1 MVAYRPAFKVEATV
15 VRQGSTRRRTR
26 DEHEN
31 NDRLGHR
38 RRADGARLVPAAFA
52 QGKTR
57 DEVRQELIRAQ
68 HEGVVPA
75 GKNDYPPSAALV
87 ARNKEL
93 HAISVHGGKTDLAL
107 DQHDQTVAR

>member
-1 MVAYRPAFKVEATV
+1 MNTKTTIVWATAAALTALAL
-15 VRQGSTRRRTR
+15 S
-26 DEHEN
+26 
-31 NDRLGHR
+31 
-38 RRADGARLVPAAFA
+38 PAAFS

>member
-1 MVAYRPAFKVEATV
+1 MNTKTTIVWPTAAALTALAL
-15 VRQGSTRRRTR
+15 S
-26 DEHEN
+26 
-31 NDRLGHR
+31 
-38 RRADGARLVPAAFA
+38 PAAFA

>member
-1 MVAYRPAFKVEATV
+1 MNTKTTIVWATAAALTALAL
-15 VRQGSTRRRTR
+15 S
-26 DEHEN
+26 
-31 NDRLGHR
+31 
-38 RRADGARLVPAAFA
+38 PAAFA

-57 DEVRQELIRAQ
+57 DEVQQELIRAQ

>member
-1 MVAYRPAFKVEATV
+1 MNTKTTIVWATAAALTALAL
-15 VRQGSTRRRTR
+15 S
-26 DEHEN
+26 
-31 NDRLGHR
+31 
-38 RRADGARLVPAAFA
+38 PAAFA

-107 DQHDQTVAR
+107 DQHDQTLAR

>member
-1 MVAYRPAFKVEATV
+1 MNTKTTIVWATAAALTALAL
-15 VRQGSTRRRTR
+15 S
-26 DEHEN
+26 
-31 NDRLGHR
+31 
-38 RRADGARLVPAAFA
+38 PAAFA

-107 DQHDQTVAR
+107 DQHDQRNNFV

>member
-1 MVAYRPAFKVEATV
+1 MNTKTTIVWATAAALTALAL
-15 VRQGSTRRRTR
+15 S
-26 DEHEN
+26 
-31 NDRLGHR
+31 
-38 RRADGARLVPAAFA
+38 PAAFA

-93 HAISVHGGKTDLAL
+93 HAISVHGGN
-107 DQHDQTVAR
+107 

>member
-1 MVAYRPAFKVEATV
+1 MNTKTTIVWATAAALTALAL
-15 VRQGSTRRRTR
+15 S
-26 DEHEN
+26 
-31 NDRLGHR
+31 
-38 RRADGARLVPAAFA
+38 PAAFA

-107 DQHDQTVAR
+107 DQHDQTGAR

>member
-1 MVAYRPAFKVEATV
+1 MNTKTTIVWATAAALTALAL
-15 VRQGSTRRRTR
+15 S
-26 DEHEN
+26 
-31 NDRLGHR
+31 
-38 RRADGARLVPAAFA
+38 PAAFA

-107 DQHDQTVAR
+107 DQHDQIVAR

>member
-1 MVAYRPAFKVEATV
+1 MNTKTTIVWATAAALTALAL
-15 VRQGSTRRRTR
+15 S
-26 DEHEN
+26 
-31 NDRLGHR
+31 
-38 RRADGARLVPAAFA
+38 PAAFA

>member
-1 MVAYRPAFKVEATV
+1 MNTKTAIVWATAAAL
-15 VRQGSTRRRTR
+15 TA
-26 DEHEN
+26 
-31 NDRLGHR
+31 L
-38 RRADGARLVPAAFA
+38 ALPPAAFA

>member
-1 MVAYRPAFKVEATV
+1 MNTKTAIVWATAAALTALAL
-15 VRQGSTRRRTR
+15 S
-26 DEHEN
+26 
-31 NDRLGHR
+31 
-38 RRADGARLVPAAFA
+38 PAAFA

-107 DQHDQTVAR
+107 DQHDQTIAR

>member
-1 MVAYRPAFKVEATV
+1 MNTKTTIVWVTAAALTALAL
-15 VRQGSTRRRTR
+15 S
-26 DEHEN
+26 
-31 NDRLGHR
+31 
-38 RRADGARLVPAAFA
+38 PAAFA

>member
-1 MVAYRPAFKVEATV
+1 MNTKTTIVWATAAALTALAL
-15 VRQGSTRRRTR
+15 SPT
-26 DEHEN
+26 
-31 NDRLGHR
+31 
-38 RRADGARLVPAAFA
+38 AFA

>member
-1 MVAYRPAFKVEATV
+1 MNTKTTIVWATAAALTALAL
-15 VRQGSTRRRTR
+15 S
-26 DEHEN
+26 
-31 NDRLGHR
+31 
-38 RRADGARLVPAAFA
+38 PAAFA

-75 GKNDYPPSAALV
+75 GKNDYPPSAAFV

>member
-1 MVAYRPAFKVEATV
+1 MNTKTTIVWATAAALTALAL
-15 VRQGSTRRRTR
+15 S
-26 DEHEN
+26 
-31 NDRLGHR
+31 
-38 RRADGARLVPAAFA
+38 PAAFA

-57 DEVRQELIRAQ
+57 DEVRQKLIRAQ

>member
-1 MVAYRPAFKVEATV
+1 MNTKTTIVWATAAALTALAL
-15 VRQGSTRRRTR
+15 S
-26 DEHEN
+26 
-31 NDRLGHR
+31 
-38 RRADGARLVPAAFA
+38 PAAFA

-75 GKNDYPPSAALV
+75 GKNNYPPSAALV

>member
-1 MVAYRPAFKVEATV
+1 MNTKTAIVWATAAALTALAL
-15 VRQGSTRRRTR
+15 S
-26 DEHEN
+26 
-31 NDRLGHR
+31 
-38 RRADGARLVPAAFA
+38 PAAFA

>member
-1 MVAYRPAFKVEATV
+1 MNTKTTIVWATAAALTALAL
-15 VRQGSTRRRTR
+15 S
-26 DEHEN
+26 
-31 NDRLGHR
+31 
-38 RRADGARLVPAAFA
+38 PAAFA

-93 HAISVHGGKTDLAL
+93 HAISVHGGKTDLPL